1 MTTIETAVGTA
12 DVLHRLALAV
22 ETVDAVTHRPI
33 RVRTGREVPLL
44 LLGSVADPFW
54 PCLDLE
60 TNGRG
65 RSVLRHGPSVPALIT
80 IRFVDPSYR
89 FVPRRFRIP
98 LWTLADVA
106 AADAS
111 PPSGPYIPVR
121 SRLLRPWL
129 LPGSAYELP
138 RGTTGVRGRI
148 TRAGNPVRWA
158 RISASGPGNV
168 LVGWTHGDERGE
180 FLLVITDT
188 GLLPPPAP
196 SSINIDLVV
205 SAGPQ
210 QPTTDQDRYTDLVV
224 EQVPPSAVPPNANDL
239 DNDVLRGVARPAGY
253 VDSTAI
259 PTGVVA
265 EIGAITTLPNDIDF
279 TP

>member
-1 MTTIETAVGTA
+1 MTTIETTVGTA

-22 ETVDAVTHRPI
+22 ETIDAVTHRPM
-33 RVRTGREVPLL
+33 RARAGREVPLL
-44 LLGSVADPFW
+44 LLRSVVDPSW

-80 IRFVDPSYR
+80 IRFVDTGYQ
-89 FVPRRFRIP
+89 FVPRRFRVP
-98 LWTLADVA
+98 LWTVAEVA
-106 AADAS
+106 AVDAS
-111 PPSGPYIPVR
+111 PPSGPYIPAR
-121 SRLLRPWL
+121 SRLLRSWL

-138 RGTTGVRGRI
+138 RGTTGVRGRV
-148 TRAGNPVRWA
+148 TRAGEPVRWA

-168 LVGWTHGDERGE
+168 PVGWTHGDERGE

-188 GLLPPPAP
+188 GMLPPPAP
-196 SSINIDLVV
+196 SSMSIALVV

-210 QPTTDQDRYTDLVV
+210 PPTIDEDRYADLVV
-224 EQVPPSAVPPNANDL
+224 EPVPRSAVPPDASDL
-239 DNDVLRGVARPAGY
+239 DNDVLRGVTRPAGY

-265 EIGAITTLPNDIDF
+265 EIGAITTLPNDIVF
-279 TP
+279 AP